1 MKTDK
6 RLRAHDFNYYGQCE
20 KNSIKG
26 GAAFFINIFLT
37 VLVHQS
43 GLFESSHQW
52 SSHGIYTRKGERERI
67 ILVEEAFSLQKQ
79 TWWLY
84 FVAVKLFT
92 SINSFKNLPFRE
104 MGDFD
109 ICILSTR
116 QSPDFKLEV
125 EGFKKNSTIRVFP
138 KIMGF

>member
-1 MKTDK
+1 M
-6 RLRAHDFNYYGQCE
+6 
-20 KNSIKG
+20 
-26 GAAFFINIFLT
+26 
-37 VLVHQS
+37 
-43 GLFESSHQW
+43 
-52 SSHGIYTRKGERERI
+52 
-67 ILVEEAFSLQKQ
+67 EEAFSLQKQ

-125 EGFKKNSTIRVFP
+125 EGFKNNSTIRVFP